1 MQNLL
6 AHKANNNLPKML
18 DISISKIFKFRK
30 KKDMVIEVQHLYFKW
45 SSLSN
50 NVLLSYFILV
60 FVFK

>member
-50 NVLLSYFILV
+50 NVLLSYFIL
-60 FVFK
+60 F